1 MKETNNKTTGAP
13 DHPINYFGW
22 AATLLLIVPV
32 FVMLYVSVALFYS
45 PIQANAVIFVALPA
59 APMFIQVEWYGAAL
73 IGLYAVFSV
82 SKSRL
87 PGLVATI
94 LLALAYVHLHWALLG
109 NISIPA
115 WLTVLAA
122 VSALIGVLANYFSGQ
137 KFD

>member
-1 MKETNNKTTGAP
+1 MEETNNRTTGIP
-13 DHPINYFGW
+13 HRPINYFGW

-32 FVMLYVSVALFYS
+32 FAMLYVSVALFYS

-73 IGLYAVFSV
+73 TGLYAVFSV

-94 LLALAYVHLHWALLG
+94 LLALAYVHLHRVLLG
-109 NISIPA
+109 NVSIPA
-115 WLTVLAA
+115 GLTVLAA
-122 VSALIGVLANYFSGQ
+122 VLALIGVFVERRRLDN
-137 KFD
+137 